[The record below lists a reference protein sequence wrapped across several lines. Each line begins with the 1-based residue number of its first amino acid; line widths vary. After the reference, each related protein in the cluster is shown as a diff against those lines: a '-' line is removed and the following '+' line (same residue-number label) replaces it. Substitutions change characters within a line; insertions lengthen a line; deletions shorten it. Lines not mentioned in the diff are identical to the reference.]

1 MNKKSHALE
10 QADVF
15 LARIDRFE
23 TILDKKAE
31 ELFECTKDLKVL
43 TKAISLESEELKD
56 VRESLRLILIQAVK
70 EESKASITLI
80 ANQLTII
87 FSSKIKDFFDEQ
99 FSSMCKLNDELKKHL
114 AAFTGLSWKI
124 LGFYLLI
131 STLCGVAS
139 CLACLYFIMFKQTNQ
154 ALTQKQINLMF
165 YGKVLVAKF
174 NDLTSHDQKIIMDSV
189 NSVQKSN

>member
-1 MNKKSHALE
+1 MNQKSNSLE

-23 TILDKKAE
+23 TLLGKKAE

-43 TKAISLESEELKD
+43 TKAISLESEELRD
-56 VRESLRLILIQAVK
+56 VRESLRLVLIQAMK
-70 EESKASITLI
+70 EESKASIPLI
-80 ANQLTII
+80 ANQLTLI

-99 FSSMCKLNDELKKHL
+99 FGSVRKLNNELQKHL

-124 LGFYLLI
+124 LGFYMLI

-139 CLACLYFIMFKQTNQ
+139 CLACLYFIMSKQTNQ
-154 ALTQKQINLMF
+154 ALNQEQINLMF
-165 YGKVLVAKF
+165 YGKVLMAKF

-189 NSVQKSN
+189 NSGRK